1 VSLKC
6 ACAAGWT
13 HFFNFSQ
20 CLSLS
25 AAAAVDVVV
34 VVDCTNC
41 FDQKTV
47 KIAGEFAA
55 KKKVGC

>member
-1 VSLKC
+1 
-6 ACAAGWT
+6 
-13 HFFNFSQ
+13 
-20 CLSLS
+20 LS

-55 KKKVGC
+55 KKTKVGC